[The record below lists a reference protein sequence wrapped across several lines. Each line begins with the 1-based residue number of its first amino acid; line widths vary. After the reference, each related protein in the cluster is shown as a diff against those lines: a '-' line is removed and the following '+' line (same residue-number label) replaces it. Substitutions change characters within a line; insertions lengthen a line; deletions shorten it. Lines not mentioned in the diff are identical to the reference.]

1 MFIDYEAIVL
11 SPYGLNLAIV
21 CVYIIRIRP
30 GNRKARM
37 TLEHI

>member
-21 CVYIIRIRP
+21 CVYIIRLRSLVIGKP
-30 GNRKARM
+30 A
-37 TLEHI
+37 